1 MIGTALGRYRILE
14 PLGQGGMGRVFLA
27 EDPSLHRRLAIKV
40 LPPEF
45 THDPERRER
54 LLHEARA
61 ASALNHPNII
71 VVHDLGESDGT
82 LFVAMELVDGE
93 TLREWARA
101 KPRTPLVVLH
111 VMRQATAALQVAHAA
126 GLVHRDLK
134 PENMLVRR
142 DGLLKILD
150 FGLARSLSP
159 EEGKT
164 VTAPGTVMGTAPYM
178 SPEQVLGKAA
188 GPPSD
193 LFSLGTILYEL
204 LTGKHPFAADST
216 VETMHRIL
224 HESPEP
230 PSRVN
235 RALTPDFDFVLAK
248 ALTKDPQR
256 RHASARDLDVDLE
269 TLEFA
274 CGASANPVGAG
285 VPAGGDTKG
294 PRAIAVLPF
303 KNIGGNPDLNYLG
316 VGLADAV
323 ITRLMDSPDLVVRS
337 TGSIA
342 VYENQAIEPRRV
354 GQELDVTAVL
364 DASFQRAGDRF
375 RATARLVETPSGRA
389 LWAGKVD
396 LDFDD
401 IFEVQDQVAKGI
413 TDALT
418 ARLSARGAPGAPS
431 AVVPKFTPS
440 PEAYELFLRGL
451 EAHRASTTREE
462 FLVAIREFQRA
473 VLLEPGYARA
483 WANLG
488 SMYHAMVDSG
498 FESDP
503 IWYAKAGEAIEKA
516 RAIDPDDPQ
525 VSFATGALHLV
536 YGRKREAYREFLS
549 TRRKTPNHSMLYHY
563 FAYLFRLCD
572 MMDEAMQA
580 ELKGVELD
588 PLVSW
593 SQFGVARCHTLRGD
607 FDRAVAQLESLRARF
622 PERANELTG
631 ELLVAQGR
639 FEEAVTHF
647 QKLGPEGLASRSVL
661 LDRAVAFLKTGNREE
676 ALKSRVPL
684 EQSALVDMDFA
695 ADAASL
701 AGHLGE
707 FDEAFRLLDRA
718 VELGNDTAVSYE
730 NPIFFG
736 PLHADPRWKPFI
748 AGVHRRIA
756 EYKREFHWPLP
767 D

>member
-1 MIGTALGRYRILE
+1 
-14 PLGQGGMGRVFLA
+14 MGRVFLA

-71 VVHDLGESDGT
+71 IVHDLGESDGT

-93 TLREWARA
+93 TLRAWARA
-101 KPRTPLVVLH
+101 KPRAPVAVLSM
-111 VMRQATAALQVAHAA
+111 MRQATAALQVAHAA

-142 DGLLKILD
+142 DGILKILD

-164 VTAPGTVMGTAPYM
+164 VTSLGTVMGTAPYM
-178 SPEQVLGKAA
+178 SPEQVLGQAA
-188 GPPSD
+188 GPSSD

-204 LTGKHPFAADST
+204 LTGAHPFAAESA

-235 RALTPDFDFVLAK
+235 RALTTDFDFVLAK
-248 ALTKDPQR
+248 ALTKDPLR
-256 RHASARDLDVDLE
+256 RHSSARDFDVDLE
-269 TLEFA
+269 TLECG
-274 CGASANPVGAG
+274 CGAATQSGGGASLGGSA
-285 VPAGGDTKG
+285 KSL
-294 PRAIAVLPF
+294 RAIAVLPF
-303 KNIGGNPDLNYLG
+303 KNIGGSPDLNYLG

-323 ITRLMDSPDLVVRS
+323 ITRLMNSPDLVVRS

-342 VYENQAIEPRRV
+342 VYENQAVEPRRV

-396 LDFDD
+396 LGFED

-413 TDALT
+413 AEALT
-418 ARLSARGAPGAPS
+418 ARLSVDALGASGAAAR
-431 AVVPKFTPS
+431 KFTPS

-451 EAHRASTTREE
+451 EAHRAATTREE
-462 FLVAIREFQRA
+462 IVRATNEFRRA

-488 SMYHAMVDSG
+488 SAYHSMVDSG

-503 IWYAKAGEAIEKA
+503 IWYVKAGEAIEKA
-516 RAIDPDDPQ
+516 RALDPEDPQ
-525 VSFATGALHLV
+525 VSFATGAMHLV
-536 YGRKREAYREFLS
+536 YGRRREAYREFLAS
-549 TRRKTPNHSMLYHY
+549 RRKTPNHPILYHY
-563 FAYLFRLCD
+563 FAYLFRLCN
-572 MMDEAMQA
+572 MLDEAMQA

-588 PLVSW
+588 PHVAWTQL
-593 SQFGVARCHTLRGD
+593 GVARLHMLRGE
-607 FDRAVAQLESLRARF
+607 FDRAEAQLQHLRPRF
-622 PERANELTG
+622 PDRADELIG
-631 ELLVAQGR
+631 ELLVARGR
-639 FEEAVTHF
+639 FGEAVTQF
-647 QKLGPEGLASRSVL
+647 ERLGDEGLQGRSAL
-661 LDRAVAFLKTGNREE
+661 LDRAVAYLKTGNREK
-676 ALKSRVPL
+676 ALQSRAPL

-695 ADAASL
+695 ADAAAL

-707 FDEAFRLLDRA
+707 LDEAFRLLDRA
-718 VELGNDTAVSYE
+718 VELGNDTAALYE
-730 NPIFFG
+730 NPIFFA
-736 PLHADPRWKPFI
+736 PLHADPRWQPFI

-756 EYKREFHWPLP
+756 EHRREFRWPLP

>member
-101 KPRTPLVVLH
+101 KPRTPLVVLQ
-111 VMRQATAALQVAHAA
+111 VMRQAMAALQVAHAA

-159 EEGKT
+159 DEGKT
-164 VTAPGTVMGTAPYM
+164 VTTPGTVMGTAPYM
-178 SPEQVLGKAA
+178 SPEQVLGQPA
-188 GPPSD
+188 GPASD
-193 LFSLGTILYEL
+193 LFSIGTILYEL

-235 RALTPDFDFVLAK
+235 RALTSDFDFVLAK

-256 RHASARDLDVDLE
+256 RHASARDFDVDLE
-269 TLEFA
+269 TLECG
-274 CGASANPVGAG
+274 CGAEANTATAGAG
-285 VPAGGDTKG
+285 KETKG

-342 VYENQAIEPRRV
+342 VYENQAVEPRRV
-354 GQELDVTAVL
+354 GQELEVTAVL
-364 DASFQRAGDRF
+364 DASFQRAGERF

-396 LDFDD
+396 LGFDD

-413 TDALT
+413 AEALM
-418 ARLSARGAPGAPS
+418 ARLSQGGAPGVAS
-431 AVVPKFTPS
+431 AGPRKFTPS
-440 PEAYELFLRGL
+440 PEAYELFLRGM
-451 EAHRASTTREE
+451 EAHREATHEGI
-462 FLVAIREFQRA
+462 LKAIREFQRA
-473 VLLEPGYARA
+473 VMIEPGYARA
-483 WANLG
+483 WATLG
-488 SMYHAMVDSG
+488 SAYHSMVDSS

-503 IWYAKAGEAIEKA
+503 VWYAKAAEAIEHA
-516 RAIDPDDPQ
+516 RAIDPEDPQ

-536 YGRKREAYREFLS
+536 YGRRREAYRDFLA
-549 TRRKTPNHSMLYHY
+549 TRRKTPNNSILYHY
-563 FAYLFRLCD
+563 FAYLFRLCN
-572 MMDEAMQA
+572 MLDEAVQA
-580 ELKGVELD
+580 EWKGVELD
-588 PLVSW
+588 PHVPW
-593 SQFGVARCHTLRGD
+593 SQMGVARLYTLRGE
-607 FDRAVAQLESLRARF
+607 FDLAEKQLEHLRPKF
-622 PERANELTG
+622 PALVDEMMG
-631 ELLVAQGR
+631 ELLLARGCFGEARAHFERLGDDGLHGR
-639 FEEAVTHF
+639 SA
-647 QKLGPEGLASRSVL
+647 L
-661 LDRAVAFLKTGNREE
+661 LDRALAYLKTGDREKALLNR
-676 ALKSRVPL
+676 APL
-684 EQSALVDMDFA
+684 EQSAAVDMDFA

-701 AGHLGE
+701 AGYLGE
-707 FDEAFRLLDRA
+707 FDQAFRHLERA
-718 VELGNDTAVSYE
+718 VELGNDTAAHYE

-736 PLHADPRWKPFI
+736 PLQADPRWKPFI
-748 AGVHRRIA
+748 DGVHRRMA
-756 EYKREFHWPLP
+756 EHRREFRWPLP